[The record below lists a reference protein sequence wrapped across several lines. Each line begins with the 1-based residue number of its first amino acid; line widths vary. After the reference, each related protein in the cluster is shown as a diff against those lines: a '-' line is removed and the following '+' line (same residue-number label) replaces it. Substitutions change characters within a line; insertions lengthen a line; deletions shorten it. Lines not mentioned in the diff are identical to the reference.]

1 MNNKEREDMDILF
14 KNSFT
19 LTEKILL
26 ECRVAYT
33 KKLGKE
39 MKSLPHEFGAAV
51 GYSMI
56 IDEIKTIDDAINEAT
71 LEMIANKQDL
81 K

>member
-1 MNNKEREDMDILF
+1 MDILF

-33 KKLGKE
+33 KKLGKCLSFTAY
-39 MKSLPHEFGAAV
+39 KCS
-51 GYSMI
+51 S
-56 IDEIKTIDDAINEAT
+56 
-71 LEMIANKQDL
+71 Q
-81 K
+81 

>member
-1 MNNKEREDMDILF
+1 
-14 KNSFT
+14 
-19 LTEKILL
+19 
-26 ECRVAYT
+26 
-33 KKLGKE
+33 